1 MLFRYTVF
9 IKYIGKCSYKSMTR
23 YIFKQIINTN
33 SIHYNPHNFPFII

>member
-1 MLFRYTVF
+1 MLFRYSFHKVHR
-9 IKYIGKCSYKSMTR
+9 KMDSYKSMTR